1 MGSTARSLLRSR
13 LFLALLALFGLSD
26 WADTRLDP
34 DWHWHHITSEPFA
47 EWVKQVPVQLPV
59 RIAQGLKFPVDW
71 AVSQLSAETMPWYAR
86 LFARTIGGDGALR
99 APPAVALG
107 LGADGHVVRPLRALS
122 RFVHAG

>member
-1 MGSTARSLLRSR
+1 MSLLRSR
-13 LFLALLALFGLSD
+13 LFLALLAFFGLSD

-71 AVSQLSAETMPWYAR
+71 AVSQLSAETMPWYAQF
-86 LFARTIGGDGALR
+86 FARTIGATVLYALLLR
-99 APPAVALG
+99 LRLGWAPTVT
-107 LGADGHVVRPLRALS
+107 S
-122 RFVHAG
+122 